1 MTCTNLTIESVLK
14 LYFGALPSAQERA
27 LKVFHAALIGRDL
40 WSNPA
45 QPEPR
50 LSLKAISRLLGK
62 HPTQLWRLGVVDH
75 CGESFGG
82 GRKVYRVE
90 DVLAY
95 LRSPGCAQRR
105 EEIRAKRRAKESTET
120 LSEL

>member
-1 MTCTNLTIESVLK
+1 MEKLTFELVLK

-27 LKVFHAALIGRDL
+27 LKVFHAALIGRDP
-40 WSNPA
+40 WSSPA
-45 QPEPR
+45 PPEPR
-50 LSLKAISRLLGK
+50 LSLNAISRLLGK

-82 GRKVYRVE
+82 GRKVYRIE
-90 DVLAY
+90 EVLVY

-105 EEIRAKRRAKESTET
+105 EEIRAKRRAKESTERPSH
-120 LSEL
+120 L